1 MTDDAALVRLCLE
14 GNEQGARELVE
25 RFQSMVFAVCVK
37 MLSQREDAEDVT
49 QDVFL
54 RVFRALRSWDP
65 TRPLQPWIL
74 AIAANRC
81 RTALRQR
88 PRDAARSS
96 VEISRIVASGAGD
109 SRELSDELDLA
120 VAALREDY
128 RLCFVLFYQQELSC
142 AEIASVLD
150 RPEGT
155 VKTWLHRAARAG
167 RTSAAS
173 WSGEQ
178 CRLSIARS
186 LAASW
191 PNLSNDVRRSTWPSC
206 ANMPGHAHSAASC
219 GSTR

>member
-1 MTDDAALVRLCLE
+1 VTDDAALVRLCLE
-14 GNEQGARELVE
+14 GDQAGARQLVE
-25 RFQSMVFAVCVK
+25 RFQAMVFAVCVR
-37 MLSQREDAEDVT
+37 MLGQREDAEDVT
-49 QDVFL
+49 QDVFV
-54 RVFRALRSWDP
+54 RVFRSLRSWDP

-88 PRDAARSS
+88 PRDTPHST
-96 VEISRIVASGAGD
+96 VEMSRVISADGSGD

-155 VKTWLHRAARAG
+155 VKTWLHRARRELA
-167 RTSAAS
+167 
-173 WSGEQ
+173 E
-178 CRLSIARS
+178 RL
-186 LAASW
+186 
-191 PNLSNDVRRSTWPSC
+191 RRRGVVHYADNQLHRVS
-206 ANMPGHAHSAASC
+206 
-219 GSTR
+219 

>member
-1 MTDDAALVRLCLE
+1 VRDDAALVRLCLE
-14 GNEQGARELVE
+14 GDETGTRQLVE
-25 RFQSMVFAVCVK
+25 RFQTMVFAVSVR
-37 MLSQREDAEDVT
+37 MLGQREDAEDVT

-54 RVFRALRSWDP
+54 RVFRSLGSWDP

-88 PRDAARSS
+88 PRNAALNS
-96 VEISRIVASGAGD
+96 VEMSHVVAAVGAGD

-120 VAALREDY
+120 VSALREDY

-155 VKTWLHRAARAG
+155 VKTWLHRARRELA
-167 RTSAAS
+167 
-173 WSGEQ
+173 E
-178 CRLSIARS
+178 RL
-186 LAASW
+186 
-191 PNLSNDVRRSTWPSC
+191 RRRGVV
-206 ANMPGHAHSAASC
+206 NHADYQLH
-219 GSTR
+219 RV

>member
-1 MTDDAALVRLCLE
+1 VNGRTGLWAVSTVFAETQNPRLRYFNLGHAGGPVTDDAALVRLCLD
-14 GNEQGARELVE
+14 GNEQAARQLVE
-25 RFQSMVFAVCVK
+25 RFQSMVFAVCVR
-37 MLSQREDAEDVT
+37 MLGQREDAEDVS

-54 RVFRALRSWDP
+54 RVFRALRGWDP

-96 VEISRIVASGAGD
+96 VEISRVAAEGSGG

-120 VAALREDY
+120 VATLREEY

-142 AEIASVLD
+142 AEIASVLN

-155 VKTWLHRAARAG
+155 VKTWLHRARRELA
-167 RTSAAS
+167 
-173 WSGEQ
+173 E
-178 CRLSIARS
+178 RL
-186 LAASW
+186 
-191 PNLSNDVRRSTWPSC
+191 RRRGVVNN
-206 ANMPGHAHSAASC
+206 ADYQLHGV
-219 GSTR
+219 

>member
-1 MTDDAALVRLCLE
+1 VTDDAALVRLCLE
-14 GNEQGARELVE
+14 GDETGTRQLVE
-25 RFQSMVFAVCVK
+25 RFQTMVFAVCVR
-37 MLSQREDAEDVT
+37 MLGQREDAEDVT

-54 RVFRALRSWDP
+54 RVFRSLRSWDP

-88 PRDAARSS
+88 PRNAAHNS
-96 VEISRIVASGAGD
+96 VEMSHIVAAEGSGD

-120 VAALREDY
+120 VSALREDY

-155 VKTWLHRAARAG
+155 VKTWLHRARRELA
-167 RTSAAS
+167 
-173 WSGEQ
+173 E
-178 CRLSIARS
+178 RL
-186 LAASW
+186 
-191 PNLSNDVRRSTWPSC
+191 RRRGVV
-206 ANMPGHAHSAASC
+206 NHADYQLH
-219 GSTR
+219 RV

>member
-1 MTDDAALVRLCLE
+1 VTDDAALVQRCLE
-14 GNEQGARELVE
+14 GNAQSARELVE

-37 MLSQREDAEDVT
+37 MLGQREDAEDVT

-65 TRPLQPWIL
+65 TRPLQPWII

-88 PRDAARSS
+88 PRDAARSGLEMS
-96 VEISRIVASGAGD
+96 HLVSGAGSE

-120 VAALREDY
+120 VAALREEY

-142 AEIASVLD
+142 AEIAAVLN

-155 VKTWLHRAARAG
+155 VKTWLHRARRELA
-167 RTSAAS
+167 
-173 WSGEQ
+173 E
-178 CRLSIARS
+178 RL
-186 LAASW
+186 
-191 PNLSNDVRRSTWPSC
+191 RRRGVI
-206 ANMPGHAHSAASC
+206 NHADYQLH
-219 GSTR
+219 RV